1 VADPRAVSIELAD
14 PRLPALTELVHELD
28 RHLLSLYPP
37 ENNYLLDIETL
48 AQPSVRFFA
57 VRVDGTYCGCG
68 AIKLYARDYAE
79 VKRVYVRRSARGLGL
94 GKRILKTLED
104 AARKEGVQVLRL
116 ETGNAQPDAL
126 SLFEEVGFV
135 RRGAFGDYSAA
146 DPYSVF
152 MEKQL

>member
-1 VADPRAVSIELAD
+1 MRSHRGPPKRPCSRASRSLPAFRHGLAREPSVADPRAVSIELAD

-68 AIKLYARDYAE
+68 AIKLYGPDYAE
-79 VKRVYVRRSARGLGL
+79 VKRVYVRPSARGLGL

-104 AARKEGVQVLRL
+104 A
-116 ETGNAQPDAL
+116 
-126 SLFEEVGFV
+126 
-135 RRGAFGDYSAA
+135 
-146 DPYSVF
+146 
-152 MEKQL
+152 